1 MRVVAALDKFRGTA
15 TAAQV
20 ASAVA
25 RAVAGHGGTTVEVP
39 MADGGEGLLDV
50 LGGSD
55 RTNEVTGPLG
65 EPVSAGWRLSGETAV
80 IEMARAAGLV
90 LAGGADGNRPL
101 DATTTGVGELMY
113 HAVEQGARR
122 IIVGMG
128 GSASTDGGLGAVDA
142 MGSPARYRGVELLG
156 ACDVRTRFTDAAE
169 VFGPQKGASDAHIRL
184 LTGRLERLVQVYEE
198 RYGVDI
204 SAMDRAGAAGGLAG
218 GLAARGA
225 QLVDGV
231 DLVAEE
237 VRLDEHLA
245 GADLVI
251 TGEGRLDATSMVG
264 KVVGGVAAYAAAASV
279 PLLVVVGSADPDVVV
294 PGDVLSLVDLFGL
307 DRAQTDTCAC
317 VTEAVAGWLAGR

>member
-80 IEMARAAGLV
+80 IEIARAAGLV

-204 SAMDRAGAAGGLAG
+204 SAMDRAGAAGGLAS
-218 GLAARGA
+218 RGA

-245 GADLVI
+245 GADLVV
-251 TGEGRLDATSMVG
+251 TGEGRLDATSMAG
-264 KVVGGVAAYAAAASV
+264 KVVGGVAAYAAAAGV
-279 PLLVVVGSADPDVVV
+279 PLLVVVGSADPDVIV

-307 DRAQTDTCAC
+307 DRAQTDTGTC

>member
-25 RAVAGHGGTTVEVP
+25 QAVAGHGGTTVEVP

-50 LGGSD
+50 FGGPD

-65 EPVSAGWRLSGETAV
+65 EPVSASWRLSGETAV
-80 IEMARAAGLV
+80 IEMARAAGLA
-90 LAGGADGNRPL
+90 LAGGADGNRPR
-101 DATTTGVGELMY
+101 DATTTGVGELMH

-142 MGSPARYRGVELLG
+142 MGSPARYQGVELLG
-156 ACDVRTRFTDAAE
+156 ACDVRTRFTAAAE

-198 RYGVDI
+198 RYGVDV
-204 SAMDRAGAAGGLAG
+204 STMDRAGAAGGLGG

-245 GADLVI
+245 GADLVV
-251 TGEGRLDATSMVG
+251 TGEGRLDATSMAG
-264 KVVGGVAAYAAAASV
+264 KVVSGVAAYAAAAGV

-307 DRAQTDTCAC
+307 DRAQTDTGAC
-317 VTEAVAGWLAGR
+317 VTEAVAGWLARR